1 MAAFGNAMRLNQ
13 FYLASIPNI
22 VEGQGPGGTV
32 LVCLVCLACLCYV
45 GVLGVLGVPCVPGFP
60 GVIGVLGV
68 LGVWSVSAL
77 WLLNVRIYGCLDM
90 VRLAAKFAP
99 FFFLAKPD
107 L

>member
-45 GVLGVLGVPCVPGFP
+45 GVLGVPCVPGFP

-77 WLLNVRIYGCLDM
+77 WLLNVRILVRGVTHTRNYFNYSSICIHICL
-90 VRLAAKFAP
+90 P
-99 FFFLAKPD
+99 
-107 L
+107 